1 MSKTPK
7 GVVVTLAGPD
17 GYVVA
22 KAVDFDS
29 GSYSG
34 FSLLEAQRIRARGA
48 MAHDLIQ
55 NGCSP
60 WIVKAVSTYEAERIR
75 DTLISTHGFKE
86 TVIEI
91 GHDDEE
97 MP

>member
-1 MSKTPK
+1 
-7 GVVVTLAGPD
+7 
-17 GYVVA
+17 
-22 KAVDFDS
+22 
-29 GSYSG
+29 
-34 FSLLEAQRIRARGA
+34 

-60 WIVKAVSTYEAERIR
+60 WIAKAVSTYEAERIR
-75 DTLISTHGFKE
+75 DTLINDHGFKE